1 MKYFVTILVTL
12 LATIG
17 LKQVAHA
24 ENSVNISNNTNTGSN
39 THIVV
44 NSNVNSSTT
53 NTSTINSNTKVHIE
67 TNGEVKDFNTSG
79 DESVD
84 WQSTDGKS
92 SVKINNNA
100 KVTSKPTEDKP
111 SATPTQSTASAQ
123 QQETEHKKPSTTHS
137 FSLSDFFKSIFSI
150 FGFSK

>member
-1 MKYFVTILVTL
+1 MKYIVTL
-12 LATIG
+12 LITSLAIIG

-24 ENSVNISNNTNTGSN
+24 ENSVNVTNNTSTGSN

-53 NTSTINSNTKVHIE
+53 NTSTVNSNTKVHIE

-84 WQSTDGKS
+84 WQSSDGKS

-100 KVTSKPTEDKP
+100 KVTPKPTEDKP

-123 QQETEHKKPSTTHS
+123 QQDTEHKAAVTTHG
-137 FSLSDFFKSIFSI
+137 FSLGDFFKKIFSI